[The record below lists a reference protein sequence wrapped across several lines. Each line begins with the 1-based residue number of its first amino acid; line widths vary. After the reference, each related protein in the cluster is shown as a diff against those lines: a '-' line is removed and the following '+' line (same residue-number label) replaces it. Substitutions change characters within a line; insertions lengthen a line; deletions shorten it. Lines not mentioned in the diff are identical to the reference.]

1 MSVYVYVPGAATH
14 MKRVHSD
21 GAAGRFFFFT
31 FIDVHIIYI
40 FFFFTFID
48 VHIFM
53 RTSGAATHVK
63 RISNIWY
70 CDTHRKKLTLL
81 EKKDVFSPFLFYF
94 ILFYF
99 ILFYLGVCT

>member
-1 MSVYVYVPGAATH
+1 MYVSVYVYVPGAATH

-21 GAAGRFFFFT
+21 GAAGR
-31 FIDVHIIYI
+31 

-94 ILFYF
+94 IFFYF